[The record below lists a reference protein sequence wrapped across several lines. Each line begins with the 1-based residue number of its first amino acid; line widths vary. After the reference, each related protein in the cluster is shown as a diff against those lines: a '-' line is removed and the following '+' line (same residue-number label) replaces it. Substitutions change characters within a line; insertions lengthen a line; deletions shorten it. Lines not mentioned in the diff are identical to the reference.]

1 MVDIEKIKAEIER
14 LQTLTADEFL
24 AEEFDKMREEFEA
37 NKESKINDL
46 NKALEI
52 FDAYQVVEEQPV
64 EEEDEQVVEFQPEFN
79 E

>member
-64 EEEDEQVVEFQPEFN
+64 EEEDEEVVEFQPEFN